1 MRPIHAQ
8 KARWNGSVSIVLNRV
23 SSHIVVCSPPATMA
37 IPRVTHWS
45 TMATALSPGR
55 STVSSQCLCKYDT
68 ALAFR
73 AFKHSL
79 KTRKGQKN
87 RDRVERR
94 TRRKREREWKGGMRE
109 GWKLLRLVFNL
120 HFVRQCFPRS
130 RGGITRI
137 KIIFYSRIAGCI
149 LRCVGKTTLS
159 TQRLPKGKFA
169 KNLYTFIL
177 SRRIVTSSTNA
188 INRNRQQIPIIHPYF
203 SILNELDIDICHVWN
218 RFFTLHRL
226 KHVDGQVFVRNWLDS
241 EGFGRAWTTS
251 RMNISLPRSSI

>member
-1 MRPIHAQ
+1 
-8 KARWNGSVSIVLNRV
+8 
-23 SSHIVVCSPPATMA
+23 MA

-94 TRRKREREWKGGMRE
+94 TREREREKSAYRWKGGVRE

-120 HFVRQCFPRS
+120 QFVRQCFPRS
-130 RGGITRI
+130 PRGAIRI
-137 KIIFYSRIAGCI
+137 KIIFYSRIAPYLYFI
-149 LRCVGKTTLS
+149 TLRSKKQLYPRDVCLKENLLEFIYFYSCYAFRPSSLS
-159 TQRLPKGKFA
+159 VRLIA
-169 KNLYTFIL
+169 
-177 SRRIVTSSTNA
+177 
-188 INRNRQQIPIIHPYF
+188 NRQQIRPIPIIRPPL
-203 SILNELDIDICHVWN
+203 SILNFRSKL
-218 RFFTLHRL
+218 RT
-226 KHVDGQVFVRNWLDS
+226 DS
-241 EGFGRAWTTS
+241 
-251 RMNISLPRSSI
+251 